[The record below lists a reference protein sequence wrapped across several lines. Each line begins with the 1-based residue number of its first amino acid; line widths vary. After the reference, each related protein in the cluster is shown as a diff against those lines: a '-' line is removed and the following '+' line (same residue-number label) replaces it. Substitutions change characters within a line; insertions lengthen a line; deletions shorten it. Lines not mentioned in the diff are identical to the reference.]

1 MEEFLYN
8 HNLTRKFK
16 KIILI
21 GPPEIKN
28 KLLIFM
34 RQQRYIG
41 LILYRLSSVDTTKI
55 DKSMKSEE
63 IDQSL

>member
-34 RQQRYIG
+34 RHKYIG